1 MARHGAYGHG
11 AVAFARTGVQAD
23 DFVAMLR
30 HLADAAA
37 REASPSSL
45 RGARCNVSG
54 RVAAAAQLGMV
65 QPDGAPGQM
74 QVLVARLECAVKFMQ
89 DWISSISVLVCIGVL
104 KLAVRVVAL
113 QRACF
118 WCGFRWHYD
127 GQIDKLTSLQWSLTN
142 MIIQLQGLWQERAS
156 RQRAVAD
163 FLGRHRIS
171 VSLSTR
177 VRKYI
182 DRSQPQQIRDTNVEA
197 LRKLSTELLVD
208 LHEEMRVPALSAHP
222 FFVSLRAKHPHLVR
236 ELCHEALE
244 PMLKS
249 TDEFVFG
256 AGEACSQMYFI
267 VSGHVLYTGHIKDP
281 DPRRAL
287 EGSCGVTQIQ
297 RTLHGGQWLS
307 EAALWTG
314 WVHRGELRVVTDC
327 LLFTLGASGFARVIS
342 SHKLAHVFAAC
353 YARKFV
359 ETLNRG
365 PQTDLIEA
373 APVDN

>member
-1 MARHGAYGHG
+1 MARPAAYGQG
-11 AVAFARTGVQAD
+11 AVAFARTGVHAD

-45 RGARCNVSG
+45 RGGRPNVSG
-54 RVAAAAQLGMV
+54 RVAAAAQLGV
-65 QPDGAPGQM
+65 LSQDGQLGRM
-74 QVLVARLECAVKFMQ
+74 RILLARFECTAKYIQ
-89 DWISSISVLVCIGVL
+89 DWFSSIAFVVCIVVL

-113 QRACF
+113 HRVCM
-118 WCGFRWHYD
+118 CGCRRSND
-127 GQIDKLTSLQWSLTN
+127 GQVDKLTSLQWTLTN
-142 MIIQLQGLWQERAS
+142 MIIQLAGLWQERSS
-156 RQRAVAD
+156 RQRTVTE
-163 FLGRHRIS
+163 FLGKHRIS

-182 DRSQPQQIRDTNVEA
+182 DRSQPQQIRDTNIDA

-208 LHEEMRVPALSAHP
+208 LHEEMRVPSLSAHP
-222 FFVSLRAKHPHLVR
+222 FFLSLRAKHPHLVR

-244 PMLKS
+244 PLLKC

-281 DPRRAL
+281 DPRRSHD
-287 EGSCGVTQIQ
+287 GSCGVTQIR

-342 SHKLAHVFAAC
+342 SHKSAHVFAAG

-373 APVDN
+373 AQVDQ